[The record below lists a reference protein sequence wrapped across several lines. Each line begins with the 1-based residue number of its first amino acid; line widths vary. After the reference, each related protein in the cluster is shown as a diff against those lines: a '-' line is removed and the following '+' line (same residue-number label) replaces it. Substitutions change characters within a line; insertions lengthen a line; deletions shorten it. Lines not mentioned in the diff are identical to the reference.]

1 MVENMLLKTPSAKK
15 LNYKS
20 KQKVVSFPNR
30 NFGNFPIFATAN
42 TAYFLHFFLDDVLY
56 LSVIKKLELLRN
68 I

>member
-30 NFGNFPIFATAN
+30 NFPIFATAN